1 MLSQDNVNIIYYI
14 YKAVYGKR
22 VYATY
27 TCQSLGE
34 IRVTTHNIGLD
45 QHRTFMTSQILCWI
59 LFSDG
64 SQQLC
69 QNSNTNWKVF
79 SFSGWEDVCCRL
91 QSQPQPGCLD
101 RRAWWLVGTDAGFNS
116 IQKSFY
122 WFQFWESL
130 GGATSGAFKSGFV
143 RFHPSGQVRQTTWR
157 PSWAFDCH
165 AAIEPDPVF
174 QENKKKTTQYNYQL
188 SSPTHNDTMA
198 SFSILSSLIPM
209 EKVLPRC
216 YARLQSDIDE
226 FEVSTNIYLNSF
238 VFNCQK
244 LFISN
249 MVWKGPQFPWFL
261 NFSFLQVREDDV
273 WISSFPKCGTT
284 WTQVL
289 CIGSNLVF

>member
-1 MLSQDNVNIIYYI
+1 MMAMAMLSWISNLCSACGPLQSPVRVAPGYMGILYLAKKNIDTNIYICKMLSQDNVNIIYYI

-59 LFSDG
+59 LVRDG

-174 QENKKKTTQYNYQL
+174 QENKKKTTHNIITNYHHQ
-188 SSPTHNDTMA
+188 HTMTQWHLFL
-198 SFSILSSLIPM
+198 FS
-209 EKVLPRC
+209 
-216 YARLQSDIDE
+216 
-226 FEVSTNIYLNSF
+226 
-238 VFNCQK
+238 
-244 LFISN
+244 
-249 MVWKGPQFPWFL
+249 
-261 NFSFLQVREDDV
+261 
-273 WISSFPKCGTT
+273 
-284 WTQVL
+284 
-289 CIGSNLVF
+289 LV

>member
-1 MLSQDNVNIIYYI
+1 MTFWLKVNYYLLFANNKWFDGSEKWREKDEGDDDGNGDVELDLQSLLRLWPTTVTCQATWATWVLYLAKKNIDTNIYICKMLSQDNVNIIYYI

-59 LFSDG
+59 LVRDG

-157 PSWAFDCH
+157 PRWAFGCH
-165 AAIEPDPVF
+165 AAIESDPVF
-174 QENKKKTTQYNYQL
+174 QENKKKTTHNIITNYHHQ
-188 SSPTHNDTMA
+188 HTMTQWHLFL
-198 SFSILSSLIPM
+198 FS
-209 EKVLPRC
+209 
-216 YARLQSDIDE
+216 
-226 FEVSTNIYLNSF
+226 
-238 VFNCQK
+238 
-244 LFISN
+244 
-249 MVWKGPQFPWFL
+249 
-261 NFSFLQVREDDV
+261 
-273 WISSFPKCGTT
+273 
-284 WTQVL
+284 
-289 CIGSNLVF
+289 LV

>member
-59 LFSDG
+59 LVRDG

-116 IQKSFY
+116 IQKWFYCFSFGRAL
-122 WFQFWESL
+122 E
-130 GGATSGAFKSGFV
+130 
-143 RFHPSGQVRQTTWR
+143 
-157 PSWAFDCH
+157 
-165 AAIEPDPVF
+165 
-174 QENKKKTTQYNYQL
+174 
-188 SSPTHNDTMA
+188 
-198 SFSILSSLIPM
+198 
-209 EKVLPRC
+209 
-216 YARLQSDIDE
+216 
-226 FEVSTNIYLNSF
+226 
-238 VFNCQK
+238 
-244 LFISN
+244 
-249 MVWKGPQFPWFL
+249 GPQVVLSKVDLSDSIRLARWDKPPEDHHELLVVLLQL
-261 NFSFLQVREDDV
+261 NQIQPFRKTRRKQHT
-273 WISSFPKCGTT
+273 I
-284 WTQVL
+284 
-289 CIGSNLVF
+289 